1 MKFFVSLFL
10 LFATVPFAQ
19 QSRADALIINKSMLA
34 SNIIEFYIDDEG
46 VTVELEIGLDSLPL
60 FKNLL
65 PDEVYQDLVFGSEL
79 SSQRQ
84 QEFFCKQ
91 LALLDANNKP
101 LAGEV
106 LVIGPSRKLLRRP
119 IRDTHIIS
127 RFPTQSA
134 I

>member
-84 QEFFCKQ
+84 QVF
-91 LALLDANNKP
+91 L
-101 LAGEV
+101 
-106 LVIGPSRKLLRRP
+106 
-119 IRDTHIIS
+119 
-127 RFPTQSA
+127 
-134 I
+134 